1 LLLFSIINPAKAM
14 NELGWKPRH
23 VGFVEEID
31 TYHKAWAAHKST
43 QESTPSSNT
52 H

>member
-1 LLLFSIINPAKAM
+1 LFLFSIINPAKAI

-31 TYHKAWAAHKST
+31 TYYKAWAAHKAA
-43 QESTPSSNT
+43 QEATPSSKA
-52 H
+52 